1 MKEMYKSPVI
11 TVEELAKADVLCA
24 SDNGVALFSNALY
37 SNDIFSVVSGNG
49 MENIL

>member
-24 SDNGVALFSNALY
+24 SDNAVKAFSAV
-37 SNDIFSVVSGNG
+37 SNDIFSVVSNG
-49 MENIL
+49 GLENVL